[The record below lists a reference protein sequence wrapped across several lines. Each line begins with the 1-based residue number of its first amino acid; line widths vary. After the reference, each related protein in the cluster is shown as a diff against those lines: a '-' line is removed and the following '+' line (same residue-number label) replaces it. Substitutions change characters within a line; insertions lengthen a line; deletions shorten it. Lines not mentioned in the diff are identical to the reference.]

1 MSREQK
7 RADLLSILAD
17 GDKREMLLA
26 NRSLCQRLEDDP
38 DTCDLMASEPEPD
51 QLDELHAIATA
62 TASRPTA
69 TVHHRF
75 RIPELPTHTVDGNG
89 LLVPVKPS
97 TRKPKAVK
105 PKAVKPRPT
114 ATASRIVTYSAGSVG
129 KITYGKRDSS
139 GEPFEHPTKN
149 VLTIAVERY
158 EPSTGR
164 IVQRFFIGRQEAI
177 TLSSL
182 PTDQLGKLPTK

>member
-7 RADLLSILAD
+7 RADLLSILASSE
-17 GDKREMLLA
+17 KREMLLA

-38 DTCDLMASEPEPD
+38 DTCDLMVDEPD
-51 QLDELHAIATA
+51 EPNQLNELHQLATA
-62 TASRPTA
+62 TASRPT
-69 TVHHRF
+69 VR
-75 RIPELPTHTVDGNG
+75 
-89 LLVPVKPS
+89 KPS

-114 ATASRIVTYSAGSVG
+114 ATASRIVTYAVGSVG

-149 VLTIAVERY
+149 VLSLAVERY

-164 IVQRFFIGRQEAI
+164 IVQRYFLGKQEAI

-182 PTDQLGKLPTK
+182 PADQLGKLPTK